1 MIKEARSF
9 KVYCDRCGASIIDS
23 DTDDEKTY
31 STEQDAEAG
40 AEVCRWTKIQIS
52 NVSSLRVIHLCPS
65 CDLDTLKALDKF
77 LTGKRRK
84 L

>member
-1 MIKEARSF
+1 MIKEVKSF
-9 KVYCDRCGASIIDS
+9 KVYCDRCGAPMIDG

-31 STEQDAEAG
+31 STEQETEDGVEICG
-40 AEVCRWTKIQIS
+40 WTKIQIS
-52 NVSSLRVIHLCPS
+52 DDSPLRVVHLCPA
-65 CDLDTLKALDKF
+65 CGPDILKALDKA